1 MAKKRSKSKKVASTT
16 ISKPAEAL
24 ESKISVLESNPD
36 AEVVE
41 VRRESEVKVK
51 ALIPFYDL
59 EAKMERGAGA
69 EWEVSESRAE
79 LLKKLGIAIVL

>member
-1 MAKKRSKSKKVASTT
+1 MGKKQTKSKKSASTT
-16 ISKPAEAL
+16 ASKPKEAL
-24 ESKISVLESNPD
+24 ERKISVLESNPD
-36 AEVVE
+36 AEIAD
-41 VRRESEVKVK
+41 VRKESQQKVR

-59 EAKMERGAGA
+59 EANIERGAGA

>member
-1 MAKKRSKSKKVASTT
+1 MAKKTKKATSTG
-16 ISKPAEAL
+16 SKPKQAL
-24 ESKISVLESNPD
+24 ERKISVLESNPG

-41 VRRESEVKVK
+41 MQKPTVTVTVR

-69 EWEVSESRAE
+69 EWQVSSDRAD
-79 LLKKLGIAIVL
+79 LLKKLGIVIVL

>member
-1 MAKKRSKSKKVASTT
+1 MAKKQTKSKKVASTT
-16 ISKPAEAL
+16 ASKQKEAL
-24 ESKISVLESNPD
+24 ERKISVLESNPD
-36 AEVVE
+36 AEIVE
-41 VRRESEVKVK
+41 VRTESEVTVR

-59 EAKMERGAGA
+59 EAKIQRGVGA